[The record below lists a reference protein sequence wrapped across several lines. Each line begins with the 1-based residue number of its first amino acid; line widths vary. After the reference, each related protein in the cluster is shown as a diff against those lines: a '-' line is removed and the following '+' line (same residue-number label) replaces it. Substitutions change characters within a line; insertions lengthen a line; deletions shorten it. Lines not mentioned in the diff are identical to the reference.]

1 MDIERILITPTES
14 HPPQSSAGNSA
25 SSPQP
30 IAKTTS
36 ASTPSINIHKTT
48 AMIEA
53 PVPDLDAIAEGA
65 LPHEGLD
72 DMYDDSRHNSPEVN
86 PGPDK
91 RLPNLPPYKENP
103 GRSKPQTI
111 EPSPRI
117 PFPANSQLIDT
128 SPAAPASGVN
138 VHGTTA
144 ATSSGARDPI
154 LPWLGRKAPLAS
166 RPIDT
171 TTAAP
176 SSGINVYGTTSTNS
190 CDGPRNLAP
199 SPGTTSP
206 IISRRPNT
214 AGRYSNRIPDIADII
229 NVDASLTRPNAAAR
243 SSNRIPDVAEII
255 DVDAS
260 VTRPNAAA
268 RSSNRIPD
276 VAEIIDVEAWE
287 ARRCI
292 QVTYPP
298 SDLSVQVGSSAPNSP
313 VQASSRT
320 LSESEQIAVDFLA
333 SLSHSRDIPQGPSGS
348 RARSNAKSKDGNPF
362 SGPQIEPWFY
372 IDIETARQNEYDDQ
386 FGAALFCAFVND
398 CHKRDG
404 IRKEK
409 QRNDEAPLS
418 PPFPSIENNSS
429 IECESCDEDAA
440 NEEYIYNIRACSQ
453 IYDGKELK
461 TIKAHPGNAIWAMVE
476 SRHGSA
482 NDPRRWETA
491 CNRCST
497 YNHEQREQTIP
508 LEEAAV
514 DDTKNRTEGAAPYNP
529 DLYTTTSSMRELRVR
544 PHELR
549 AELEDMAMSSN
560 LSSPPP
566 SFQAP
571 SSGSNHKGKQKA
583 NGDGGSNERQPTP
596 RVASARATSSGSRNR
611 AMREANGNIN
621 SNASGTQAHP
631 PPSPPPP
638 TRLSLRNRRLFALEP
653 QVPPL
658 PPAPIASS
666 SRYSQRHA
674 PSPLGQTLDL
684 INATTPEQVHTFS
697 NNKTQEA
704 NNEDDEQGRR
714 DVKKKKKNMSWDW
727 KEGCEKANNKRKASE
742 AVEDVDG
749 GCAPRVARARR
760 KIVSKSSNGS
770 NELGASQKSRKSAAS
785 GMLAAGSGAAS
796 SGTGSNLTIPDVV
809 APHAPDHVTN
819 STSHATAPRSEGSS
833 ERRGRLRLHL
843 AAEANPEHPDHE
855 AYLMR
860 SQAWRKRGRE

>member
-1 MDIERILITPTES
+1 MNIERILITPTES

-103 GRSKPQTI
+103 GRSKPQTV

-117 PFPANSQLIDT
+117 PFSANSQLIDT
-128 SPAAPASGVN
+128 SPAAPTLGVK

-166 RPIDT
+166 RPIDR

-206 IISRRPNT
+206 ITSRGPST
-214 AGRYSNRIPDIADII
+214 
-229 NVDASLTRPNAAAR
+229 
-243 SSNRIPDVAEII
+243 
-255 DVDAS
+255 
-260 VTRPNAAA
+260 AA

-292 QVTYPP
+292 QVTHPP
-298 SDLSVQVGSSAPNSP
+298 SDLSVQVGSSAPVSP

-333 SLSHSRDIPQGPSGS
+333 SNSHSRDIPQGPSGS
-348 RARSNAKSKDGNPF
+348 RTGSNAKSKDGNPF

-386 FGAALFCAFVND
+386 FGAALFCAFAND

-440 NEEYIYNIRACSQ
+440 NEEYIYTIRACSQ
-453 IYDGKELK
+453 TYDGNELI
-461 TIKAHPGNAIWAMVE
+461 TIKAHPGNAIWALVE
-476 SRHGSA
+476 SRHGSV

-491 CNRCST
+491 CSRCSV

-514 DDTKNRTEGAAPYNP
+514 DDTKNRIEGAAPYNP

-583 NGDGGSNERQPTP
+583 NGDSNSNERQPTP
-596 RVASARATSSGSRNR
+596 RLASARATSSRPIGRGT
-611 AMREANGNIN
+611 REANGNIN

-631 PPSPPPP
+631 PPPPPPP
-638 TRLSLRNRRLFALEP
+638 TCLSLRNRRLFALEP

-658 PPAPIASS
+658 PPAPTTSS
-666 SRYSQRHA
+666 SRHSQRHA
-674 PSPLGQTLDL
+674 PSALSQTFDH
-684 INATTPEQVHTFS
+684 INATTPKQVHTFS

-714 DVKKKKKNMSWDW
+714 SGKKEKKGVSWDW

-742 AVEDVDG
+742 AVEDIDG
-749 GCAPRVARARR
+749 GCAPRVPRARK
-760 KIVSKSSNGS
+760 KIVSNSSNGS
-770 NELGASQKSRKSAAS
+770 HELGASQKSQKSAAS
-785 GMLAAGSGAAS
+785 GILAAGSGTVS
-796 SGTGSNLTIPDVV
+796 SGTGTNLSVPDVV
-809 APHAPDHVTN
+809 AAHAPGPVTH
-819 STSHATAPRSEGSS
+819 STPPATAPRSEGSS
-833 ERRGRLRLHL
+833 ERRGRLRLHV
-843 AAEANPEHPDHE
+843 APEANPEHPDHE
-855 AYLMR
+855 AYLARGQLM
-860 SQAWRKRGRE
+860 RKRGKE